1 MSTENISVLD
11 PIYNKRL
18 ETWEEIYQL
27 IKGYA
32 MAKKMPNT
40 LIALSVATVLHDGQK
55 RDDGEPYIIHPLK
68 VCELIISLGIANDIL
83 CSAAILHDAI
93 EDGDI
98 KNTREKF
105 INVYGLDEKVY
116 EYVKIL
122 SKPKN
127 YKKIDPNQERYFA
140 EIKSHADTLILKL
153 ADRTDNMST
162 IESFSKERMIKYV
175 NETKKLIYPLCK
187 YGKSH
192 FPQLSNAITIIKYRI
207 VSICETIE
215 ALLEINSNIESSTLS
230 YRKTFMF
237 IKGYAKGKNMPQTLK
252 ALHIAERL
260 HEGQTRKTGD
270 PFIIHPLRV
279 CSYLIALNIDDDVTC
294 AAALLHEVLK
304 KCNLE
309 RNGEELIEDFNLS
322 PEVLEIVKISS
333 NIDNLEKADYYTTLK
348 INYKSLLI
356 KLSNRAN
363 TCTMLKTLSDDE
375 KKEYIIETRNYINSI
390 CRYGEAYYTD
400 YSDQIIIMQDH
411 INALCN
417 IVFSFLKKE

>member
-1 MSTENISVLD
+1 
-11 PIYNKRL
+11 
-18 ETWEEIYQL
+18 
-27 IKGYA
+27 
-32 MAKKMPNT
+32 
-40 LIALSVATVLHDGQK
+40 
-55 RDDGEPYIIHPLK
+55 
-68 VCELIISLGIANDIL
+68 
-83 CSAAILHDAI
+83 
-93 EDGDI
+93 
-98 KNTREKF
+98 
-105 INVYGLDEKVY
+105 
-116 EYVKIL
+116 
-122 SKPKN
+122 
-127 YKKIDPNQERYFA
+127 
-140 EIKSHADTLILKL
+140 
-153 ADRTDNMST
+153 
-162 IESFSKERMIKYV
+162 
-175 NETKKLIYPLCK
+175 
-187 YGKSH
+187 
-192 FPQLSNAITIIKYRI
+192 
-207 VSICETIE
+207 
-215 ALLEINSNIESSTLS
+215 
-230 YRKTFMF
+230 MF
-237 IKGYAKGKNMPQTLK
+237 IKGYAKAKNLPQTLK

-322 PEVLEIVKISS
+322 PEVLEIVKI
-333 NIDNLEKADYYTTLK
+333 
-348 INYKSLLI
+348 NYKSLLI